1 MITVKLLTAN
11 VNGNELYSLPMFMY
25 SQGGNVRTTDA
36 MNARSQFHLCRRCGR
51 QVLPIE
57 HEFCQNC
64 LDTSPV
70 NEVVPRKSRRTFLF
84 GCLGGIGVLGLS
96 CIACA
101 TLPSGRVF
109 AAHIFHARHLDVPG
123 DQDANPQEYLFDD
136 QGLFQSWV
144 GVVNFYRLSNDG
156 QYLAIAFQGSNSDK
170 ISESDKAHY
179 IIIYEVKT
187 GKPLVVYD
195 GHIPRGKVDVPTDSS
210 THETKSFLEDLS
222 WSPGDHL
229 IASIDVLN
237 HLHVW
242 QGPTGQNVWS
252 KEIPGMLWSSTVQDI
267 SWSPDGKY
275 LAFAP
280 ASDDQDDV
288 VSAAVLRARDGT
300 RIDLPGAKLT
310 GSADLNMTNFTYPFA
325 WSPESTFLAVCTPTH
340 ILLWETSLWHL
351 KQKIAVSEPL
361 HLSCSPDGKYV
372 AFLEK
377 KNEQENLLSIW
388 EMRTG
393 KRFTW
398 KSRAVGCYAWSP
410 SGNTLACGADSDLII
425 IEPQEGKILKKY
437 TGVPY
442 PAGSGRGQKSF
453 VFSLSWFPDG
463 KRLLI
468 DSGDFLRIQQ
478 V

>member
-1 MITVKLLTAN
+1 
-11 VNGNELYSLPMFMY
+11 
-25 SQGGNVRTTDA
+25 
-36 MNARSQFHLCRRCGR
+36 
-51 QVLPIE
+51 
-57 HEFCQNC
+57 
-64 LDTSPV
+64 
-70 NEVVPRKSRRTFLF
+70 
-84 GCLGGIGVLGLS
+84 
-96 CIACA
+96 
-101 TLPSGRVF
+101 
-109 AAHIFHARHLDVPG
+109 
-123 DQDANPQEYLFDD
+123 
-136 QGLFQSWV
+136 
-144 GVVNFYRLSNDG
+144 
-156 QYLAIAFQGSNSDK
+156 
-170 ISESDKAHY
+170 
-179 IIIYEVKT
+179 
-187 GKPLVVYD
+187 
-195 GHIPRGKVDVPTDSS
+195 
-210 THETKSFLEDLS
+210 
-222 WSPGDHL
+222 
-229 IASIDVLN
+229 
-237 HLHVW
+237 
-242 QGPTGQNVWS
+242 
-252 KEIPGMLWSSTVQDI
+252 MLWSSTVQDI

-340 ILLWETSLWHL
+340 ILLWETSLWHLKQKIAAENIEDLVWSPKGDFVVARTGTDILLWETSLWHL